1 MTNILKSSKFAAACK
16 ILSAQWRLAAA
27 CTLGSFET
35 ERVTEEDEDG
45 LSGYRNGEEL
55 KETQA
60 KGTA

>member
-1 MTNILKSSKFAAACK
+1 MAS
-16 ILSAQWRLAAA
+16 
-27 CTLGSFET
+27 GGGGHPGVFET